1 MGLFSSIGSALG
13 GVVGAVGSLIGGNK
27 TAESQAAANA
37 WNQNF
42 AKEQFEYQKELH
54 KNQVQWRVEDAKKA
68 GLHPL
73 AALGVSPMS
82 YSTVSGNAVGTNYG
96 YYGDAASQVGSTLS
110 QMGQDIDRARMAG
123 LDREQRKKALALQDT
138 QTALALKNQELNNQI
153 LEQELISRRV
163 KLFQQL
169 TPGMASSY
177 GLDRRR
183 YAIPGQ
189 DDAVMPRAE
198 GTVATGEPRYQFMQT
213 PNGSYALEPGN
224 DWAQAYEDKLLVEWL
239 PIFQT
244 AIRDFTARA
253 KGEEIDG
260 MKYDADRGGWVP
272 SHIKV
277 KDPWYKRVRDWLK
290 SPAPDLRDIWT
301 RGATRAYR
309 Y

>member
-1 MGLFSSIGSALG
+1 MVFPWGSVIGAAGGIASSLFGSS
-13 GVVGAVGSLIGGNK
+13 
-27 TAESQAAANA
+27 SQKKANE
-37 WNQNF
+37 QNLQL
-42 AKEQFEYQKELH
+42 AREQLAYQKELAH
-54 KNQVQWRVEDAKKA
+54 NQVQWRVEDAKKA

-82 YSTVSGNAVGTNYG
+82 YSPVSGSAVGADYSG
-96 YYGDAASQVGSTLS
+96 VGQSLQ

-123 LDREQRKKALALQDT
+123 LDREERKKALALQDT

-153 LEQELISRRV
+153 LEQELVSRRV

-169 TPGMASSY
+169 TPGMASLY
-177 GLDRRR
+177 GLDRRK

-213 PNGSYALEPGN
+213 PNGSYSLEPGN

-260 MKYDADRGGWVP
+260 MRYDADRGGWVP

-277 KDPWYKRVRDWLK
+277 KDPWYKRFRDWLR

>member
-1 MGLFSSIGSALG
+1 MAFPWGSVIGAAGGIVSGILG
-13 GVVGAVGSLIGGNK
+13 GN
-27 TAESQAAANA
+27 SQKEANE
-37 WNQNF
+37 QNLQL
-42 AKEQFEYQKELH
+42 AREQLAYQKELA
-54 KNQVQWRVEDAKKA
+54 KNQIQWRVNDAKAA

-82 YSTVSGNAVGTNYG
+82 YSPVSGSAVGADYAG
-96 YYGDAASQVGSTLS
+96 VGQSLQ

-123 LDREQRKKALALQDT
+123 LDRQERKKALALQDT

-169 TPGMASSY
+169 TPGMASLY

-213 PNGSYALEPGN
+213 PNGSYSLEPGN

-260 MKYDADRGGWVP
+260 MRYDADRGGWVP

-277 KDPWYKRVRDWLK
+277 KDPWYKRFRDWLR

>member
-1 MGLFSSIGSALG
+1 MMFPWGSVIGAAGGIASSLFGSSSQKKANKQALQL
-13 GVVGAVGSLIGGNK
+13 AR
-27 TAESQAAANA
+27 
-37 WNQNF
+37 
-42 AKEQFEYQKELH
+42 EQLAYQKELAH
-54 KNQVQWRVEDAKKA
+54 NQVQWRVEDTKKA

-82 YSTVSGNAVGTNYG
+82 YSPVSSSAVGADYSG
-96 YYGDAASQVGSTLS
+96 VGQSLQ

-123 LDREQRKKALALQDT
+123 LDREERKKALALQDT

-169 TPGMASSY
+169 TPGMASLY
-177 GLDRRR
+177 GLDRRK

-213 PNGSYALEPGN
+213 PNGSYSLEPGN

-260 MKYDADRGGWVP
+260 MRYDADRGGWVP

-277 KDPWYKRVRDWLK
+277 KDPWYKRFRDWLR

>member
-1 MGLFSSIGSALG
+1 MFPWGSVIGAAGGIASSLFGSSSQEKA
-13 GVVGAVGSLIGGNK
+13 NK
-27 TAESQAAANA
+27 
-37 WNQNF
+37 QNLQL
-42 AKEQFEYQKELH
+42 AREQLAYQKELAH
-54 KNQVQWRVEDAKKA
+54 NQVQWRVEDAKKA

-82 YSTVSGNAVGTNYG
+82 YSPVSGSAVGADYSG
-96 YYGDAASQVGSTLS
+96 VGQSLQ

-169 TPGMASSY
+169 TPGMASLY
-177 GLDRRR
+177 GLDRKR

-198 GTVATGEPRYQFMQT
+198 GTVATGDPMFQFMQQ
-213 PNGSYALEPGN
+213 PNGSYSLEPGN

-239 PIFQT
+239 PVLET
-244 AIRDFTARA
+244 KLRDFYGRVT
-253 KGEEIDG
+253 GNEIDG
-260 MKYDADRGGWVP
+260 MVYDPKYDGWVP
-272 SHIKV
+272 KG
-277 KDPWYKRVRDWLK
+277 KGKPWYRRFKEFGDKVDAKVGKWLYDK
-290 SPAPDLRDIWT
+290 FGWR
-301 RGATRAYR
+301 
-309 Y
+309 

>member
-1 MGLFSSIGSALG
+1 MLGSIIGAAGGIASSLFGSS
-13 GVVGAVGSLIGGNK
+13 
-27 TAESQAAANA
+27 SQKKANE
-37 WNQNF
+37 QNLQL
-42 AKEQFEYQKELH
+42 AREQLAYQKELAH
-54 KNQVQWRVEDAKKA
+54 NQVQWRVEDAKKA

-82 YSTVSGNAVGTNYG
+82 YSPVSGSAVGADYSG
-96 YYGDAASQVGSTLS
+96 VGQSLQ

-123 LDREQRKKALALQDT
+123 LDREERKKALALQDT

-153 LEQELISRRV
+153 LEQELVSRRV

-169 TPGMASSY
+169 TPGMASLY
-177 GLDRRR
+177 GLDRRK

-213 PNGSYALEPGN
+213 PNGSYSLEPGN

-260 MKYDADRGGWVP
+260 MRYDADRGGWVP

-277 KDPWYKRVRDWLK
+277 KDPWYKRFRDWLR

>member
-1 MGLFSSIGSALG
+1 MGLLSSIGSALG

-82 YSTVSGNAVGTNYG
+82 YSTVSGTAVGTNYG

-123 LDREQRKKALALQDT
+123 LDRQERKKALELQDM
-138 QTALALKNQELNNQI
+138 QTALALRNQELNNQI
-153 LEQELISRRV
+153 LEQELVSRRV

-169 TPGMASSY
+169 TPGMASLY

-198 GTVATGEPRYQFMQT
+198 GTVATGDKQYQFMQQ
-213 PNGSYALEPGN
+213 PNGTYSLEPGN
-224 DWAQAYEDKLLVEWL
+224 DWAQTYEDKLLLEWW
-239 PIFQT
+239 PIIKT
-244 AIRDFTARA
+244 KLMEMDARA
-253 KGEEIDG
+253 YGKTIDG
-260 MKYDADRGGWVP
+260 MRYNERLEGWVP
-272 SHIKV
+272 DKTPGKRSVGSRILEWFNL
-277 KDPWYKRVRDWLK
+277 PWYKKLLIRKR
-290 SPAPDLRDIWT
+290 
-301 RGATRAYR
+301 
-309 Y
+309 

>member
-1 MGLFSSIGSALG
+1 MFPWGS
-13 GVVGAVGSLIGGNK
+13 VIGAVGGIASSLFGSSSQEKANK
-27 TAESQAAANA
+27 
-37 WNQNF
+37 QNLQL
-42 AKEQFEYQKELH
+42 AREQLAYQKELAH
-54 KNQVQWRVEDAKKA
+54 NQVQWRVEDAKKA

-82 YSTVSGNAVGTNYG
+82 YSPVSGSAVGADYSG
-96 YYGDAASQVGSTLS
+96 VGQSLQ

-169 TPGMASSY
+169 TPGMASLY
-177 GLDRRR
+177 GLDRKR

-198 GTVATGEPRYQFMQT
+198 GTVATGDPMFQFMQQ
-213 PNGSYALEPGN
+213 PNGSYSLEPGN

-239 PIFQT
+239 PVLET
-244 AIRDFTARA
+244 KLRDFYGRVT
-253 KGEEIDG
+253 GNEIDG
-260 MKYDADRGGWVP
+260 MVYDPKYDGWVP
-272 SHIKV
+272 KG
-277 KDPWYKRVRDWLK
+277 KGKPWYKRFKEFGDKVDAKVGKWLYDK
-290 SPAPDLRDIWT
+290 FGWR
-301 RGATRAYR
+301 
-309 Y
+309 

>member
-1 MGLFSSIGSALG
+1 MAFPWGSVIGAAGGIASSLFGSSSQEKA
-13 GVVGAVGSLIGGNK
+13 NK
-27 TAESQAAANA
+27 LNLQLAR
-37 WNQNF
+37 
-42 AKEQFEYQKELH
+42 EQLAYQKELAH
-54 KNQVQWRVEDAKKA
+54 NQVQWRVEDAKKA

-82 YSTVSGNAVGTNYG
+82 YSPVSGSAVGADYSG
-96 YYGDAASQVGSTLS
+96 VGQSLQ

-169 TPGMASSY
+169 TPGMASLY
-177 GLDRRR
+177 GLDRKR

-198 GTVATGEPRYQFMQT
+198 GTVATGDPMFQFMQQ
-213 PNGSYALEPGN
+213 PNGSYSLEPGN

-239 PIFQT
+239 PVLET
-244 AIRDFTARA
+244 KLRDFYGRVT
-253 KGEEIDG
+253 GNEIDG
-260 MKYDADRGGWVP
+260 MVYDPKYDGWVP
-272 SHIKV
+272 
-277 KDPWYKRVRDWLK
+277 KDKGKPWYRRFKDFGDKVDAKVGKWLYDK
-290 SPAPDLRDIWT
+290 FGWR
-301 RGATRAYR
+301 
-309 Y
+309 

>member
-1 MGLFSSIGSALG
+1 MGFLSSIGSALG
-13 GVVGAVGSLIGGNK
+13 GVVGAVGSLLGGNK
-27 TAESQAAANA
+27 TAESQEAANA

-123 LDREQRKKALALQDT
+123 LDRQERKKALELQDM
-138 QTALALKNQELNNQI
+138 QTALALRNQELNNQI
-153 LEQELISRRV
+153 LEQELVSRRV
-163 KLFQQL
+163 RLFQQL
-169 TPGMASSY
+169 TPGMASLY

-183 YAIPGQ
+183 YAISGQ

-198 GTVATGEPRYQFMQT
+198 GTVATGDKQYQFMQQ
-213 PNGSYALEPGN
+213 PNGSYSLEPGN

-239 PIFQT
+239 PVLET
-244 AIRDFTARA
+244 KLRDFYGRVT
-253 KGEEIDG
+253 GNEIDG
-260 MKYDADRGGWVP
+260 MVYDPKYDGWVP
-272 SHIKV
+272 
-277 KDPWYKRVRDWLK
+277 KDKGKPWYRRFKDFGDKVDAKVGKWLYDK
-290 SPAPDLRDIWT
+290 FGWR
-301 RGATRAYR
+301 
-309 Y
+309 

>member
-1 MGLFSSIGSALG
+1 MFPWGSVIGAAGGIASSLFGSSSQKKANKQALQL
-13 GVVGAVGSLIGGNK
+13 AR
-27 TAESQAAANA
+27 
-37 WNQNF
+37 
-42 AKEQFEYQKELH
+42 EQLAYQKELAH
-54 KNQVQWRVEDAKKA
+54 NQVQWRVEDTKKA

-82 YSTVSGNAVGTNYG
+82 YSPVSSSAVGADYSG
-96 YYGDAASQVGSTLS
+96 VGQSLQ

-123 LDREQRKKALALQDT
+123 LDREERKKALALQDT

-169 TPGMASSY
+169 TPGMASLY
-177 GLDRRR
+177 GLDRRK

-213 PNGSYALEPGN
+213 PNGSYSLEPGN

-260 MKYDADRGGWVP
+260 MRYDADRGGWVP

-277 KDPWYKRVRDWLK
+277 KDPWYKRFRDWLR